1 MKLVVG
7 LGNPGAQYARHRHN
21 AGFMV
26 VDRLH
31 TRAPGS
37 EWREKFLGLA
47 SRAVIAGREVTLLK
61 PQTFMN
67 VSGRAVVRAIQ
78 QMGIAIHEVLVI
90 HDELEL
96 PFGELRAKLGG
107 GHGGHNGLR
116 DITAT
121 AGADFARVRVGIG
134 RPTVGAVDA
143 YVLAPFSKDEAP
155 RVDALLDGAADLAER
170 IIAAGI
176 ETVLAPVPAGGKKP
190 PPKGPRRA

>member
-1 MKLVVG
+1 MKLIVG

-31 TRAPGS
+31 ARAYGS
-37 EWREKFLGLA
+37 EWREKHVGLA
-47 SRAVIAGREVTLLK
+47 SRAVIAGHEVTLLK

-67 VSGRAVVRAIQ
+67 LSGRSVIRALQ
-78 QMGIAIHEVLVI
+78 QMGIGIKDVLVI

-96 PFGELRAKLGG
+96 PFGELRAKVGG

-121 AGADFARVRVGIG
+121 AGADFGRIRVGIG
-134 RPTVGAVDA
+134 RPAQGAVDA
-143 YVLAPFSKDEAP
+143 YVLSPFSKDEGP
-155 RVDALLDGAADLAER
+155 QVEGLLDRAADLVETA
-170 IIAAGI
+170 IAQGI
-176 ETVLAPVPAGGKKP
+176 EAAIAKTAPGKKS
-190 PPKGPRRA
+190 PRSP

>member
-1 MKLVVG
+1 MKLIVG

-31 TRAPGS
+31 ARAYGS
-37 EWREKFLGLA
+37 EWREKHVGLA
-47 SRAVIAGREVTLLK
+47 SRAVIAGHEVTLLK

-67 VSGRAVVRAIQ
+67 LSGRSVVRALQ
-78 QMGIAIHEVLVI
+78 QMGIGIKDVLVI

-96 PFGELRAKLGG
+96 PFGELRAKVGG

-121 AGADFARVRVGIG
+121 AGADFGRIRVGIG
-134 RPTVGAVDA
+134 RPAQGAVDA
-143 YVLAPFSKDEAP
+143 YVLSPFSKDEGML
-155 RVDALLDGAADLAER
+155 VEGLLERAADLVETA
-170 IIAAGI
+170 IAQGI
-176 ETVLAPVPAGGKKP
+176 DAAIAKTTPGKKS
-190 PPKGPRRA
+190 PRSP